1 MLARAMKRGSGV
13 AVVDG
18 DVGWGPAG
26 LGRNVDE
33 VGMFDA
39 EALAAV
45 CGDGEGAKA
54 DWVGQLGEF
63 FSGHRESICSC
74 AQTCAQGRDLFSD
87 LFDGEADRSSERASG
102 DFVDDAIQV
111 GFIHGEVIWR
121 NFCLRAQAK
130 PERSYLRFWF
140 VEVSDCGVG
149 DVREVALGVH
159 NHDHAG
165 GCENVGAFGVGDW
178 EVGAIFCCDDER
190 REAGGFEQFGEIFAV
205 HGGDLGGNL
214 RAGMVWR
221 HLGVGLVRVRVR
233 VRLRAGLALAY

>member
-1 MLARAMKRGSGV
+1 MYTSWWGKVADVVWRDLCFFVGAHRLSRALVVVQTFDDGELDTVDVGEGNEAGDGV

-74 AQTCAQGRDLFSD
+74 AQTCAQGRDLM
-87 LFDGEADRSSERASG
+87 AR
-102 DFVDDAIQV
+102 
-111 GFIHGEVIWR
+111 
-121 NFCLRAQAK
+121 
-130 PERSYLRFWF
+130 
-140 VEVSDCGVG
+140 
-149 DVREVALGVH
+149 
-159 NHDHAG
+159 
-165 GCENVGAFGVGDW
+165 
-178 EVGAIFCCDDER
+178 
-190 REAGGFEQFGEIFAV
+190 
-205 HGGDLGGNL
+205 
-214 RAGMVWR
+214 
-221 HLGVGLVRVRVR
+221 
-233 VRLRAGLALAY
+233 